1 MEETITKESKWKK
14 EEEEAKI
21 QIYKYVFGFA
31 EAAAI
36 KCAIELKIA
45 DAIESHGR
53 PMTLSQL
60 STALNCSPPLLFR
73 IMRFLVHRRIFKEE
87 TTAENVIGYSQTP
100 LSHLLITV
108 APLLVLENS
117 PTIVESWHNLSARL
131 KNNDSTSDLL
141 APFEVAHGKGIW
153 SYAATN
159 PEFNRMFNEGLGC
172 NARVITLPTI
182 LESCGDIFNGIGSL
196 VDVGGGNGTT
206 LSILV
211 KAFPWMKGINFDLP
225 NVVSTS
231 EEYNGVEHVAGNML
245 HFVPNADAAFFMW
258 ILHAWDDEDC
268 IKILKNCKE
277 AIPEDRGKVIIID
290 SVIDEKE
297 ENKMLSDIRL
307 TLDIMMMT
315 RSRKGR
321 ERTHDEWTHLLI
333 NKAGFSRCII
343 TPIPHAVPSII
354 QAFMS

>member
-21 QIYKYVFGFA
+21 QIYKYVFDFA

-45 DAIESHGR
+45 DAVESHGR
-53 PMTLSQL
+53 SITLSQI
-60 STALNCSPPLLFR
+60 SSALNCSPPLLFR
-73 IMRFLVHRRIFKEE
+73 IMRFFVRRIFKEE
-87 TTAENVIGYSQTP
+87 TTARSYSQTP
-100 LSHLLITV
+100 LSHMLITV

-131 KNNDSTSDLL
+131 KNNDSTSDLSV
-141 APFEVAHGKGIW
+141 PFEVAHGKGIW

-159 PEFNRMFNEGLGC
+159 LEFNRMFNEGLGC

-225 NVVSTS
+225 NFVSTS

-245 HFVPNADAAFFMW
+245 HFVPNADAAFFMPIFSRFLTMVC
-258 ILHAWDDEDC
+258 ILH
-268 IKILKNCKE
+268 K
-277 AIPEDRGKVIIID
+277 
-290 SVIDEKE
+290 
-297 ENKMLSDIRL
+297 
-307 TLDIMMMT
+307 
-315 RSRKGR
+315 
-321 ERTHDEWTHLLI
+321 
-333 NKAGFSRCII
+333 
-343 TPIPHAVPSII
+343 
-354 QAFMS
+354 

>member
-1 MEETITKESKWKK
+1 MEETIIKESKWKK
-14 EEEEAKI
+14 EEEEEVKI
-21 QIYKYVFGFA
+21 QIYKYVIGFA

-53 PMTLSQL
+53 PMSLSQL
-60 STALNCSPPLLFR
+60 STALNCSPPLLLR
-73 IMRFLVHRRIFKEE
+73 IMRFLVHRRMLITVFKEE

-100 LSHLLITV
+100 LSHMLITV

-117 PTIVESWHNLSARL
+117 PTIVESWHNLSAR
-131 KNNDSTSDLL
+131 
-141 APFEVAHGKGIW
+141 
-153 SYAATN
+153 
-159 PEFNRMFNEGLGC
+159 
-172 NARVITLPTI
+172 
-182 LESCGDIFNGIGSL
+182 
-196 VDVGGGNGTT
+196 
-206 LSILV
+206 
-211 KAFPWMKGINFDLP
+211 
-225 NVVSTS
+225 
-231 EEYNGVEHVAGNML
+231 YNGVEHVAGNML

-258 ILHAWDDEDC
+258 ILHAWDDKDC

-290 SVIDEKE
+290 SVINEKE

-315 RSRKGR
+315 RSQKER
-321 ERTHDEWTHLLI
+321 ERTHDERTHLLI
-333 NKAGFSRCII
+333 NKASFSRCII
-343 TPIPHAVPSII
+343 TSIPHAVPSII